1 MALSVGFR
9 ITVSLLILLP
19 KLRGSDSYPGG
30 TVSHRTRQPSL
41 DAQWLLPGDHLNW
54 LSDKYWPP
62 AAPRTEG
69 AVELTLSD
77 PNSNLTT
84 VRLKQRIPLYV
95 GSPGDASVSV
105 ASIRNQSAAPRIS
118 TPAIDKSTAS

>member
-41 DAQWLLPGDHLNW
+41 DAQRLLWRYLRAEIH
-54 LSDKYWPP
+54 
-62 AAPRTEG
+62 R
-69 AVELTLSD
+69 
-77 PNSNLTT
+77 
-84 VRLKQRIPLYV
+84 RLLA
-95 GSPGDASVSV
+95 GCCLFDLWF
-105 ASIRNQSAAPRIS
+105 QS
-118 TPAIDKSTAS
+118 

>member
-41 DAQWLLPGDHLNW
+41 DAQRLLPGGHFIMATVRV
-54 LSDKYWPP
+54 WPP
-62 AAPRTEG
+62 AVPRMEIAG
-69 AVELTLSD
+69 ELT
-77 PNSNLTT
+77 P
-84 VRLKQRIPLYV
+84 
-95 GSPGDASVSV
+95 
-105 ASIRNQSAAPRIS
+105 S
-118 TPAIDKSTAS
+118 TPTRLWLMSALRSPIRDRADTLPLEPPLGGL

>member
-41 DAQWLLPGDHLNW
+41 DAQRLLSGIRIRQILSFEASMAFEVIFAYRLAEVAPVAAGKVVIREPQISQHLPE
-54 LSDKYWPP
+54 SCIGPQ
-62 AAPRTEG
+62 ACHIG
-69 AVELTLSD
+69 
-77 PNSNLTT
+77 
-84 VRLKQRIPLYV
+84 
-95 GSPGDASVSV
+95 
-105 ASIRNQSAAPRIS
+105 
-118 TPAIDKSTAS
+118 TP

>member
-41 DAQWLLPGDHLNW
+41 DAQRPLRGSH
-54 LSDKYWPP
+54 SDISTTRSWPVSDR
-62 AAPRTEG
+62 AADRR
-69 AVELTLSD
+69 
-77 PNSNLTT
+77 
-84 VRLKQRIPLYV
+84 RLAWCHVSVCSAISRASPTGLR
-95 GSPGDASVSV
+95 GSPCALGVF
-105 ASIRNQSAAPRIS
+105 P
-118 TPAIDKSTAS
+118 

>member
-41 DAQWLLPGDHLNW
+41 DAQRPLLGSQLRAHWFPQKRTD
-54 LSDKYWPP
+54 SSAPP
-62 AAPRTEG
+62 TWA
-69 AVELTLSD
+69 S
-77 PNSNLTT
+77 
-84 VRLKQRIPLYV
+84 V
-95 GSPGDASVSV
+95 GSGV
-105 ASIRNQSAAPRIS
+105 
-118 TPAIDKSTAS
+118 TASRSHFAVAPGHRDLVLQSPFRSSLRRDQFDRSRCGILPRPSP

>member
-41 DAQWLLPGDHLNW
+41 DAQRQLPGSHFDVLNFRTW
-54 LSDKYWPP
+54 P
-62 AAPRTEG
+62 AAARRGASATRRLQRRIATRIYPHLLAHEHARTVSRRNCC
-69 AVELTLSD
+69 ALTS
-77 PNSNLTT
+77 
-84 VRLKQRIPLYV
+84 
-95 GSPGDASVSV
+95 
-105 ASIRNQSAAPRIS
+105 
-118 TPAIDKSTAS
+118 

>member
-41 DAQWLLPGDHLNW
+41 DAHRLLSGRPAHDSTVSNW
-54 LSDKYWPP
+54 PDSSHSTSKRR
-62 AAPRTEG
+62 ASTKVG
-69 AVELTLSD
+69 ASWRIVERGRAIQVIELQSLVNFSD
-77 PNSNLTT
+77 P
-84 VRLKQRIPLYV
+84 YE
-95 GSPGDASVSV
+95 PGGREFESLRARHKLSSR
-105 ASIRNQSAAPRIS
+105 SII
-118 TPAIDKSTAS
+118 